1 MNTDLTN
8 DLTFLAIS
16 LNEISEVLDYNE
28 FKQAMEYLTRAKYHG
43 RLEDYLY
50 EVKNMYINGTDL
62 VSALDYAYFDLF
74 LNPEKKF

>member
-28 FKQAMEYLTRAKYHG
+28 FKQVMEYLTRAKYHG
-43 RLEDYLY
+43 RIDEYLY
-50 EVKNMYINGTDL
+50 QVKYMYINGADL
-62 VSALDYAYFDLF
+62 VSAFDHAYFDLF
-74 LNPEKKF
+74 LDPEKNF

>member
-28 FKQAMEYLTRAKYHG
+28 FKQAMEYLTRSKYHG
-43 RLEDYLY
+43 RLDEYLY
-50 EVKNMYINGTDL
+50 EVKNMYINGADL
-62 VSALDYAYFDLF
+62 VSAFDHAYFDLF
-74 LNPEKKF
+74 LNPEKNF

>member
-16 LNEISEVLDYNE
+16 LAEISEVLDYNE
-28 FKQAMEYLTRAKYHG
+28 FKSVMEYLTRAKYHG

-50 EVKNMYINGTDL
+50 HVKNMYVNGTDL
-62 VSALDYAYFDLF
+62 ASAFDHAYFDLF

>member
-43 RLEDYLY
+43 RLDEYLY
-50 EVKNMYINGTDL
+50 DVKNMYINGKDL
-62 VSALDYAYFDLF
+62 VAAFDQAYFDRF
-74 LNPEKKF
+74 LNPEKNF